1 MFVKLVTNEQL
12 VMLVVLINS
21 VIFIA
26 LDIDPSL
33 PEQTGQWINWVDYFC
48 VLFFVFE
55 LIAKLKVLGINNYI
69 KDNWNKFDF
78 LIVVA
83 SLPILIEPFLSSF
96 FTFAWA
102 PLFRLTRL
110 IRLARFLRLSRIL
123 RYVQNIEN
131 LRKYQ
136 VPVYILLIIVAS
148 NIIIKI
154 SSIEYSWL
162 ETYELYYPS
171 AIIFAL
177 TWLISRLANSIHT
190 VFIIPYLEQYS
201 EGGSEAAE
209 TIVITLVQII
219 IWALGTTIM
228 VEIAGHNATTIIA
241 GLGLGGMAVA
251 FAAQDFVS
259 NIIGGVLLYIQRP
272 FEIGQKIHVAG
283 TSGTVKKLGLRSI
296 TLEDFS
302 GKVTALPNK
311 LLVSQKIENLT
322 VSHYSKE
329 SIALKLSL
337 NNTSKELTAAADA
350 IFSIAKKSEFVH
362 ADFTVSFGPMD
373 QFAHNLI
380 FDYYLDKDKLEQSE
394 PTEELIELVTRE
406 NTKLYVNIISSLQ
419 DHHILFPTTAFEQ
432 C

>member
-1 MFVKLVTNEQL
+1 MFVKFATNEQL
-12 VMLVVLINS
+12 VMLVILMNS
-21 VIFIA
+21 AVFIA

-33 PEQTGQWINWVDYFC
+33 PEQTGRWINWVDYFC
-48 VLFFVFE
+48 VIFFVLE
-55 LIAKLKVLGINNYI
+55 LCAKIKTLGINNYI

-78 LIVVA
+78 LIVLA
-83 SLPILIEPFLSSF
+83 SLPILIEPFLNLF

-136 VPVYILLIIVAS
+136 LPVYLLLLTIAS
-148 NIIIKI
+148 NIIINI
-154 SSIEYSWL
+154 SSIDYSWL
-162 ETYELYYPS
+162 EIYELYYPS

-177 TWLISRLANSIHT
+177 TLLISRLANSIHT

-209 TIVITLVQII
+209 TIVITLVQIF
-219 IWALGTTIM
+219 IWALGITTM

-259 NIIGGVLLYIQRP
+259 NIIGGVLIYIQRP
-272 FEIGQKIHVAG
+272 FEIGQKIQVSG

-329 SIALKLSL
+329 SIAIKLSL
-337 NNTSKELTAAADA
+337 ANTSKGLTAAADA
-350 IFSIAKKSEFVH
+350 IFAIAKKNEFVH
-362 ADFTVSFGPMD
+362 SDFTVSFGPMD
-373 QFAHNLI
+373 QIAHNLI
-380 FDYYLDKDKLEQSE
+380 FDYYLDKAKLQKSE

-406 NTKLYVNIISSLQ
+406 NTKLYVDIISSLQ
-419 DHHILFPTTAFEQ
+419 DHYISFPNTSFEKV
-432 C
+432 